1 VISLLASG
9 DNLCLPPVVWRP
21 DMHFTATG
29 DRLRKC
35 TVPHAASHALG
46 RTIRT
51 CESRGLAR
59 DSARND
65 KSGPENLD
73 DLTALVHRPAEKDN
87 DAAIKSRAR
96 RRDLDDLALNM

>member
-1 VISLLASG
+1 
-9 DNLCLPPVVWRP
+9 
-21 DMHFTATG
+21 MHFTATG
-29 DRLRKC
+29 DLASENAPY
-35 TVPHAASHALG
+35 PHAASHAGG
-46 RTIRT
+46 RKIRT

-87 DAAIKSRAR
+87 GAAIRSRAR
-96 RRDLDDLALNM
+96 WRDLDDLALNM